1 MTDQATDDIAGLT
14 YEAALAQL
22 DALIQKLEGGSIPL
36 EDAITAYD
44 RGTRLAR
51 HCEELLDRTERRV
64 TALMVGSDGRP
75 AERPLE
81 IDASGSDAPVA
92 PAPAARPPAA
102 PAAPDTTTG
111 GLFAPAQRRPGAA
124 PVDPDDVPF

>member
-1 MTDQATDDIAGLT
+1 MSDPSADDIARLT

-36 EDAITAYD
+36 EDAISAYE
-44 RGTRLAR
+44 RGTQLAR

-75 AERPLE
+75 TEAPLE
-81 IDASGSDAPVA
+81 IDAGSGDAQ
-92 PAPAARPPAA
+92 PPAR
-102 PAAPDTTTG
+102 AAKPVTG
-111 GLFAPAQRRPGAA
+111 GLFAPVERRRGTA

>member
-1 MTDQATDDIAGLT
+1 MTDQAADDIAGLT

-36 EDAITAYD
+36 EDAITAYE

-81 IDASGSDAPVA
+81 IDAAGADVS
-92 PAPAARPPAA
+92 A
-102 PAAPDTTTG
+102 PAAPTPAPDATTG
-111 GLFAPAQRRPGAA
+111 GLFAPAQRRPGAG
-124 PVDPDDVPF
+124 PVEPDDVPF

>member
-1 MTDQATDDIAGLT
+1 MSARAADDIAGLT
-14 YEAALAQL
+14 YEEALAQL

-36 EDAITAYD
+36 EDAISAYE

-51 HCEELLDRTERRV
+51 HCEQLLDRTERRV

-75 AERPLE
+75 AEAPLE
-81 IDASGSDAPVA
+81 IDAGAGDAP
-92 PAPAARPPAA
+92 PPPARA
-102 PAAPDTTTG
+102 PGPVTG
-111 GLFAPAQRRPGAA
+111 GLFAPAERRPGSA

>member
-1 MTDQATDDIAGLT
+1 MTGPAADDISGLS

-22 DALIQKLEGGSIPL
+22 DALIHKLEGGSIPL
-36 EDAITAYD
+36 EDAITTYE

-64 TALMVGSDGRP
+64 TALMVGADGRTTE
-75 AERPLE
+75 APLE
-81 IDASGSDAPVA
+81 IESTGQADPPPRARPVA
-92 PAPAARPPAA
+92 PAAPESGGLFGAARP
-102 PAAPDTTTG
+102 
-111 GLFAPAQRRPGAA
+111 RRGAE

>member
-1 MTDQATDDIAGLT
+1 MSDQGSDDVAGLT

-22 DALIQKLEGGSIPL
+22 DALIHKLEGGSIPL
-36 EDAITAYD
+36 EDAISAYE

-75 AERPLE
+75 AETPLD
-81 IDASGSDAPVA
+81 IDAGGSDTP
-92 PAPAARPPAA
+92 PAPQRVAKPV
-102 PAAPDTTTG
+102 TG
-111 GLFAPAQRRPGAA
+111 GLFAPAERRRGTA

>member
-1 MTDQATDDIAGLT
+1 MSPTGADDIAGLT

-36 EDAITAYD
+36 EDAISAYE

-75 AERPLE
+75 AEAPLE
-81 IDASGSDAPVA
+81 IDAGAGDAP
-92 PAPAARPPAA
+92 PPPPRAK
-102 PAAPDTTTG
+102 PVTG
-111 GLFAPAQRRPGAA
+111 GLFAPAERRPGPA
-124 PVDPDDVPF
+124 PLDPDDVPF